1 MHPRIRHHSFRS
13 VDGLRIDYQ
22 TVGPKDVPT
31 IVLVNGPGA
40 NIYAWREVV
49 DAFAP
54 RFRIVAWDY
63 RGFFRSERPL
73 DPGALGPS
81 DHLRD
86 LERLIEVAEV
96 EHAVFV
102 SWSLGTQIQRELYR
116 RRPELFRAFVAVNG
130 SCGHPFD
137 GPGDDAPRTRFQQA
151 LTLTRRGVTIG
162 GVDALARN
170 PLLLSVAKRL
180 GIVSPVLAHER
191 FLEIAAGFADQDVEA
206 FASMVRELTAHD
218 ATDVLEDIVCPTLFV
233 AEGLLMYL
241 EPDDVQAL
249 LTTLARRRPGSEIVL
264 EGISSFLLRGRFG
277 QRSATLRDTGAI
289 FKWGLSRPEAL
300 CQMVPGAEILFVG
313 HHAEV
318 YPKRWRWLRL
328 TRPIRP
334 LRQAMRVVHLRLPG
348 APS

>member
-102 SWSLGTQIQRELYR
+102 SWSLGTQIQLELYR

-206 FASMVRELTAHD
+206 FASMVRELAAHD

-233 AEGLLMYL
+233 AG
-241 EPDDVQAL
+241 
-249 LTTLARRRPGSEIVL
+249 
-264 EGISSFLLRGRFG
+264 
-277 QRSATLRDTGAI
+277 LRDPLIPSAFSEFMAART
-289 FKWGLSRPEAL
+289 
-300 CQMVPGAEILFVG
+300 PGAELLVIPIASHYIPVEF
-313 HHAEV
+313 AE
-318 YPKRWRWLRL
+318 YLNLKLDAFL
-328 TRPIRP
+328 DEY
-334 LRQAMRVVHLRLPG
+334 
-348 APS
+348 APA